1 MEKMLDW
8 LMKNKT
14 KEKTRKKLK
23 LNREGKNQLIWVRV
37 SKKKFVGK
45 RKAKQGKEN
54 KRKRIEEMR
63 MQDVGRSVVVTV
75 VAAGGMVV
83 IST

>member
-37 SKKKFVGK
+37 SKKKLVGK